1 MLPSLQKL
9 LKKLDRTP
17 QDVVGLDFGTTGLK
31 CVRLKKT
38 PAGVVLLAADI
49 LPPLVFPDDPT
60 AADPKPLTLARHLM
74 APYAALALP
83 TDKAIIKVLSF
94 PGEFSPA
101 MEEQIVPHMGLE
113 NAANFRVNYKLL
125 VNGHPRSESR
135 LLAVAYSASQAARA
149 PRILPSGPPAPFSLE
164 VSGLSTLTAFVDKI
178 EKKRLSETVGH
189 LEIGEKSSVF
199 ALFTKG
205 VPVLIRKF
213 EFGVETVMNQV
224 RQGLGV
230 TAQVAYDIVASGSID
245 ISHWVS
251 EGAQPFI
258 KQLLVS
264 RDFVERRENCRI
276 RQFFLSGG
284 GGAFAPLRKEIEQA
298 FDLEFLLWN
307 PFDEL
312 ITTSTPLGEAVTG
325 QESRMTGAVGVALA
339 AMEVP

>member
-1 MLPSLQKL
+1 M
-9 LKKLDRTP
+9 
-17 QDVVGLDFGTTGLK
+17 
-31 CVRLKKT
+31 
-38 PAGVVLLAADI
+38 
-49 LPPLVFPDDPT
+49 
-60 AADPKPLTLARHLM
+60 M

-83 TDKAIIKVLSF
+83 SDKAIIKVLSF

-101 MEEQIVPHMGLE
+101 MEEQIIPHMGLE
-113 NAANFRVNYKLL
+113 NANTFRINYKLL

-135 LLAVAYSASQAARA
+135 LLAVAYPSAHAARA
-149 PRILPSGPPAPFSLE
+149 PRTIPAGPPAPYSLE
-164 VSGLSTLTAFVDKI
+164 VSGLCTLTAFMGKLDK
-178 EKKRLSETVGH
+178 KGTSETVGH
-189 LEIGEKSSVF
+189 LEVGEKSSLF

-230 TAQVAYDIVASGSID
+230 SAQVAIDIVASGSID
-245 ISHWVS
+245 LSHWIS

-284 GGAFAPLRKEIEQA
+284 GGAFIPLRKEIEQA
-298 FDLEFLLWN
+298 FDLEFVTWN
-307 PFDEL
+307 PLDDL
-312 ITTSTPLGEAVTG
+312 IATNAVIGENARG
-325 QESRMTGAVGVALA
+325 QECRLTAAVGAALA
-339 AMEVP
+339 ALETP